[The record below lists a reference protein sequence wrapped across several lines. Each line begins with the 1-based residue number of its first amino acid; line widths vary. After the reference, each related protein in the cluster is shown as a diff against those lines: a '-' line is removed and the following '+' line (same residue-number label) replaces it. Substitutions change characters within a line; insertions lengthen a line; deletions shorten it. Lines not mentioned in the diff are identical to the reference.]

1 MTKNI
6 IFEGGRETAFTSN
19 AATPIRYRQIFGE
32 DLMTAITQTGAS
44 SLSLDMV
51 KRLAYVMALQGAGGD
66 FRGASEETLI
76 SWLEDYEEMDFIDH
90 AQDII
95 SIWIDSSKR
104 TSTAKKKDGR
114 PTGK

>member
-1 MTKNI
+1 MTKTI
-6 IFEGGRETAFTSN
+6 FFEGGRETVLTSN

-32 DLMTAITQTGAS
+32 DLMTAITQTGEHN
-44 SLSLDMV
+44 LSLEMI

-76 SWLEDYEEMDFIDH
+76 SWLEGYEEMDFVDH
-90 AQDII
+90 AQEII

-104 TSTAKKKDGR
+104 TSTAKKKDDR